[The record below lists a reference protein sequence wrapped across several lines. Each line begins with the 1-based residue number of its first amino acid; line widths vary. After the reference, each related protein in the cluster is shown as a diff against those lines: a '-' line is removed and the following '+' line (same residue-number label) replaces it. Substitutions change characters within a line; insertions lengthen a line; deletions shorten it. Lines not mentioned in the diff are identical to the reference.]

1 MVAAGALVAGCS
13 AAGGSV
19 EAESVE
25 APNTLEYAE
34 PSAPQEFYEVEAPTT
49 IEQRAIRES
58 ASETEEEPSIFERY
72 IAQNLGGLT
81 LVEDTGGINQE
92 NQFLATSD
100 GECVVQFGAHI
111 NDLGKLVVESF
122 VWGPKEAMGDIVSF
136 NLDGTRRSLTRH
148 ADPGMHEHFLSIEPT
163 DGEVDTAVKDTLLNL
178 EDLACEEFPWSHPLL

>member
-1 MVAAGALVAGCS
+1 MVAAGALIAGCS
-13 AAGGSV
+13 AAGGSI
-19 EAESVE
+19 EADSVE
-25 APNTLEYAE
+25 APNTLEPSE
-34 PSAPQEFYEVEAPTT
+34 PLAPQEFYEVETPITT
-49 IEQRAIRES
+49 EQRAIHES
-58 ASETEEEPSIFERY
+58 VSEPEEEPSIFEHY

-100 GECVVQFGAHI
+100 GECVVQFGVHI

-122 VWGPKEAMGDIVSF
+122 VWGPKEAMGDIASF

-163 DGEVDTAVKDTLLNL
+163 DSEVDTAVQDTLLNL
-178 EDLACEEFPWSHPLL
+178 EEIACEEFPWPHPLL